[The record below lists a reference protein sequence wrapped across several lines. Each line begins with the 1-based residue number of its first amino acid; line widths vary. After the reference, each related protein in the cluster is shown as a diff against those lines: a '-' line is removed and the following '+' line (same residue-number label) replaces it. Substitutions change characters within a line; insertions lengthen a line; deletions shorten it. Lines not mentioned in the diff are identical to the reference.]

1 MLKSILKDYD
11 EGYKMNAFIARYSQA
26 FSAKINTY
34 NPKETKI
41 ETKKLAEKVE

>member
-11 EGYKMNAFIARYSQA
+11 DEYKMNAFIARYSQA

-34 NPKETKI
+34 NPQEKKI
-41 ETKKLAEKVE
+41 KKLK